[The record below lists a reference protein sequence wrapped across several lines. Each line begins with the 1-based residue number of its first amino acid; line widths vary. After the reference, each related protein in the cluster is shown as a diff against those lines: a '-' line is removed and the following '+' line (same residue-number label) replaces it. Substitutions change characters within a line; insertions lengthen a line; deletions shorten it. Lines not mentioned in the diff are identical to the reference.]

1 VAYHAN
7 VVPIKDNEN
16 KRTQN
21 ASVSAN
27 SPNCAKN
34 WLMCLRVFFLWSP
47 KKFANS
53 GILVPCGY
61 EWWSNRLS

>member
-1 VAYHAN
+1 VAYHATA
-7 VVPIKDNEN
+7 VPVQDNEN

-34 WLMCLRVFFLWSP
+34 WSMCSRVLFPCSP
-47 KKFANS
+47 ENFMNS
-53 GILVPCGY
+53 GILVPCWYG
-61 EWWSNRLS
+61 

>member
-16 KRTQN
+16 KRMRN

-34 WLMCLRVFFLWSP
+34 WPMCSRVFFLGHL
-47 KKFANS
+47 K
-53 GILVPCGY
+53 ILRIRV
-61 EWWSNRLS
+61 S